1 MKKIATVDNITKARK
16 ELIDEHVDV
25 TTEKIRKRIGG
36 GSYNTISKTLREINE
51 QETAAAINQQDPN
64 EDQVLITQAMPL
76 LKSIFQICKKRAD
89 LIALAGYKGLE
100 LAVKDVDDK
109 AARIDEL
116 EELYEARAQ
125 VNETELTKVKA
136 EADAKIAKL
145 EAENETLKAQIQF
158 LTQSLQDAK
167 DAILF
172 QKQIEDGYKEIIKQL
187 SELTKSKDK
196 SK

>member
-100 LAVKDVDDK
+100 LSVKDVDDK

-167 DAILF
+167 DALLS
-172 QKQIEDGYKEIIKQL
+172 QKKIEEGYKEIIKQL
-187 SELTKSKDK
+187 SELTKTKDK